1 MPVISRFF
9 GIVIYMYW
17 KDHAPPHF
25 HAKYGDDEIVVEIE
39 SGRVSG
45 NMSNRAVKLI
55 QEWRQLH
62 KDELLKDWNFAELKR
77 ALFAINPL
85 E

>member
-1 MPVISRFF
+1 
-9 GIVIYMYW
+9 MYW

-25 HAKYGDDEIVVEIE
+25 HAKYGDDEIVVEIRT
-39 SGRVSG
+39 GNVSG
-45 NMSNRAVKLI
+45 SMSNRAIKLI

-62 KDELLKDWNFAELKR
+62 EDELLEDWKLAELKK

>member
-17 KDHAPPHF
+17 RDHTPAHF
-25 HAKYGDDEIVVEIE
+25 HAKYQDQEIVVNVETGEITGQM
-39 SGRVSG
+39 GRKAIS
-45 NMSNRAVKLI
+45 LI
-55 QEWRQLH
+55 QEWRELH
-62 KDELLKDWNFAELKR
+62 IAELTENWRLAQNKKELHR
-77 ALFAINPL
+77 IEPL

>member
-1 MPVISRFF
+1 MPIISKFF

-25 HAKYGDDEIVVEIE
+25 HAKYGDDEIVVEIR
-39 SGRVSG
+39 SGNISG
-45 NMSNRAVKLI
+45 NMSNRATKLI
-55 QEWRQLH
+55 QEWRKLH
-62 KDELLKDWNFAELKR
+62 KKELLEDWKLAEQKK

>member
-1 MPVISRFF
+1 
-9 GIVIYMYW
+9 MYW

-25 HAKYGDDEIVVEIE
+25 HAKYGDDEIVVEIR
-39 SGRVSG
+39 SGKISG
-45 NMSNRAVKLI
+45 NMSNRAIRMI

-62 KDELLKDWNFAELKR
+62 IEELLREWQLAEQKR

>member
-9 GIVIYMYW
+9 GIVVYMYW

-25 HAKYGDDEIVVEIE
+25 HAKYGDDEIVV
-39 SGRVSG
+39 GVRTGKVSG
-45 NMSNRAVKLI
+45 NMSSRAIKMI
-55 QEWRQLH
+55 QEWRELH
-62 KDELLKDWNFAELKR
+62 KEELLKDWEFAEQKK
-77 ALFAINPL
+77 ALFAVDPL

>member
-1 MPVISRFF
+1 MPIISKFF

-39 SGRVSG
+39 SGDISG
-45 NMSNRAVKLI
+45 NMSNRAIKMI
-55 QEWRQLH
+55 KEWRELH
-62 KDELLKDWNFAELKR
+62 KDELFKNWELAEQKK
-77 ALFAINPL
+77 ALSAINPL

>member
-1 MPVISRFF
+1 MLIISRFF

-25 HAKYGDDEIVVEIE
+25 HAKYGDDEIVVEIRT
-39 SGRVSG
+39 GNVSG
-45 NMSNRAVKLI
+45 NMSNRAIKLI
-55 QEWRQLH
+55 QEWRELH
-62 KDELLKDWNFAELKR
+62 KDELLKDWKLAEQKK
-77 ALFAINPL
+77 ALFAINSL

>member
-1 MPVISRFF
+1 MPIISRFF

-25 HAKYGDDEIVVEIE
+25 HAKYGDDEIVVEIRT
-39 SGRVSG
+39 GHVSG
-45 NMSNRAVKLI
+45 NMSNRAIKLI
-55 QEWRQLH
+55 QEWRELH
-62 KDELLKDWNFAELKR
+62 KDELLKDWQLAEHKK
-77 ALFAINPL
+77 ALFAIDSL

>member
-1 MPVISRFF
+1 MPIISRFF

-25 HAKYGDDEIVVEIE
+25 HAKYGDDEIVVEI
-39 SGRVSG
+39 GTGNVSG
-45 NMSNRAVKLI
+45 YMSNRAIKLI

-62 KDELLKDWNFAELKR
+62 KDELLKDWKLAEQKK
-77 ALFAINPL
+77 ALSAIDPL